1 MLESWEKTI
10 MYDLG
15 FRIKGIR
22 TRRGLNQKELAQRI
36 NKSKSAV
43 CGYETNAQIPP
54 LEVLVSIA
62 SVLNVSLD
70 YLVGFEETEP
80 FSARNLSDQQKKIAG
95 LLFDEFSNP
104 TNASPKLSPQQIA
117 IVQEIFCL
125 FSGYSDKYAQQHL

>member
-1 MLESWEKTI
+1 

-15 FRIKGIR
+15 FRIKEIR

-43 CGYETNAQIPP
+43 CGYETNAQVPP

-70 YLVGFEETEP
+70 YLVGFEETES
-80 FSARNLSDQQKKIAG
+80 FSTRSLSDQQKKIAG
-95 LLFDEFSNP
+95 LLLMNSRIRQMHPPDYHSG
-104 TNASPKLSPQQIA
+104 KLPLSR
-117 IVQEIFCL
+117 
-125 FSGYSDKYAQQHL
+125 K

>member
-1 MLESWEKTI
+1 

-15 FRIKGIR
+15 FRIKEMR
-22 TRRGLNQKELAQRI
+22 VRRGISQKELAQRI

-70 YLVGFEETEP
+70 YLVGFDEAG
-80 FSARNLSDQQKKIAG
+80 SISMRNLSEQQRNITN
-95 LLFDEFSNP
+95 LLFDEYSNP
-104 TNASPKLSPQQIA
+104 TNVSPKLSQQQI
-117 IVQEIFCL
+117 IIIQKLMCL
-125 FSGYSDKYAQQHL
+125 FSGYSDE

>member
-1 MLESWEKTI
+1 

-15 FRIKGIR
+15 FRIKEMR
-22 TRRGLNQKELAQRI
+22 VRRGISQKELAQRI

-70 YLVGFEETEP
+70 YLVGFDEAG
-80 FSARNLSDQQKKIAG
+80 SISMRNLSEQQRNITNSYFSMNTRIQPTYLPNYHSSKSS
-95 LLFDEFSNP
+95 LFKN
-104 TNASPKLSPQQIA
+104 
-117 IVQEIFCL
+117 
-125 FSGYSDKYAQQHL
+125 

>member
-1 MLESWEKTI
+1 

-15 FRIKGIR
+15 FRIKEMRI
-22 TRRGLNQKELAQRI
+22 RRGLNQKELAHRM

-70 YLVGFEETEP
+70 YLVGFEQTE
-80 FSARNLSDQQKKIAG
+80 SISTRSLSDQQKKVVS
-95 LLFDEFSNP
+95 LLYDEFSNP
-104 TNASPKLSPQQIA
+104 TNASPRLSHRQVTI
-117 IVQEIFCL
+117 IRELICL
-125 FSGYSDKYAQQHL
+125 FSGYNDK

>member
-1 MLESWEKTI
+1 

-15 FRIKGIR
+15 FRIKEIR

-43 CGYETNAQIPP
+43 CGYETNAQVPP

-70 YLVGFEETEP
+70 YLVGFEETES
-80 FSARNLSDQQKKIAG
+80 FSTRSLSDQQKKIAG
-95 LLFDEFSNP
+95 LLFDEFSKP
-104 TNASPKLSPQQIA
+104 TNASPRLSQRQVTI
-117 IVQEIFCL
+117 IQEMICL
-125 FSGYSDKYAQQHL
+125 FSGYSDK